1 LATATKRVRPINAK
15 LLLNM
20 SSLVESEKLP
30 TAELAESSRAA
41 DHDDDDSWNEYRP
54 LSMLAVVSLVV
65 SLVSLIAFVDPLLA
79 SVSILALLLAF
90 WAWRNTRANRD
101 EIRGAGLATAAL
113 VIALVATFGSVTLHA
128 YEYAT
133 ELRPGESRLGF
144 AQLQQDERDIAA
156 WEESLKQLNGKQ
168 VLIKGYALAGNQN
181 RNINTFILCADKGD
195 CCFGGNPKI
204 TDRVLIK
211 LDDTAG
217 IDYTDRLQKFAG
229 TFHYKPTKNAVDVS
243 NGGDVWYILEGAA
256 KR

>member
-1 LATATKRVRPINAK
+1 
-15 LLLNM
+15 M
-20 SSLVESEKLP
+20 STLVESEKLP
-30 TAELAESSRAA
+30 TAELAPSPRAV
-41 DHDDDDSWNEYRP
+41 DDDDDAAWSEYRP

-65 SLVSLIAFVDPLLA
+65 SLVGLIAFADVLLV
-79 SVSILALLLAF
+79 SVSILALVLAL
-90 WAWRNTRANRD
+90 WAWRNTRQNRN
-101 EIRGAGLATAAL
+101 EVRGVALATASL
-113 VIALVATFGSVTLHA
+113 VIACFATFGSLSLHA

-156 WEESLKQLNGKQ
+156 WEKSLKAMDGKQ

-181 RNINTFILCADKGD
+181 KSIQTFILCADKGD

-204 TDRVLIK
+204 TDRILIK
-211 LDDTAG
+211 LTDTSG

-229 TFHYKPTKNAVDVS
+229 TFHYKPTKNAIDVS
-243 NGGDVWYILEGAA
+243 NGGDVWYILEGAE

>member
-1 LATATKRVRPINAK
+1 
-15 LLLNM
+15 M
-20 SSLVESEKLP
+20 STLVESEKQP
-30 TAELAESSRAA
+30 TAELASSSRAA
-41 DHDDDDSWNEYRP
+41 NHDREDAGDDSWNEYRP

-65 SLVSLIAFVDPLLA
+65 SLVSLIAFADVLLA
-79 SVSILALLLAF
+79 SVAVLALVLAL
-90 WAWRNTRANRD
+90 WAWRNARANCD
-101 EIRGAGLATAAL
+101 EVRGVGLATVSL
-113 VIALVATFGSVTLHA
+113 VIALVATFGSVSLHA

-156 WEESLKQLNGKQ
+156 WEQSLKNLDGKQ

-181 RNINTFILCADKGD
+181 KNINTFILCADKGD

-211 LDDTAG
+211 LTDTVG

-229 TFHYKPTKNAVDVS
+229 TFHYKPTKNAIDVS
-243 NGGDVWYILEGAA
+243 NGGDVWYILEVAE